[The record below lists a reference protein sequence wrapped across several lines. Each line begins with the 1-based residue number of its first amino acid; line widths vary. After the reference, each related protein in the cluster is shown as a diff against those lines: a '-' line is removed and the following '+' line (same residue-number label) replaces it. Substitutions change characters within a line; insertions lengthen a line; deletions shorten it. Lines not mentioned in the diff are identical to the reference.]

1 MGREVLIILFP
12 KFPSQLNAA
21 CYPHPVMMMMMMMGW
36 VLLHHGIRFFARVS
50 DQLPTLQF
58 LSVSRFPIKRKLDSH
73 MLTHSEVYNS
83 ICDICG
89 NKFKTKY
96 TLKKHIQYYHTDKVR
111 TDKEPEQCKI
121 CFKWLRGSKGVKA
134 HMKNIHE
141 DPGGEHRCKICNHIS
156 TTAKGLRVHEVFR
169 HERERRH
176 KCYLCDKAFK
186 RPLDLRVSWET
197 TPTTYILLSRGSSS
211 SMTNWKLI
219 SPLSVCLFFYSGA
232 KKRNTLPLTRANRC
246 TNVPNAMPPLNQIQI
261 TIITSGVSTKS
272 GPRRI

>member
-1 MGREVLIILFP
+1 
-12 KFPSQLNAA
+12 
-21 CYPHPVMMMMMMMGW
+21 
-36 VLLHHGIRFFARVS
+36 
-50 DQLPTLQF
+50 
-58 LSVSRFPIKRKLDSH
+58 

-186 RPLDLRVSWET
+186 RPLDLRVS
-197 TPTTYILLSRGSSS
+197 
-211 SMTNWKLI
+211 
-219 SPLSVCLFFYSGA
+219 
-232 KKRNTLPLTRANRC
+232 
-246 TNVPNAMPPLNQIQI
+246 
-261 TIITSGVSTKS
+261 
-272 GPRRI
+272 

>member
-1 MGREVLIILFP
+1 
-12 KFPSQLNAA
+12 
-21 CYPHPVMMMMMMMGW
+21 
-36 VLLHHGIRFFARVS
+36 
-50 DQLPTLQF
+50 
-58 LSVSRFPIKRKLDSH
+58 

-211 SMTNWKLI
+211 SMNNWKLI
-219 SPLSVCLFFYSGA
+219 SPPFCLFVCFFILVL
-232 KKRNTLPLTRANRC
+232 KRNTLPLTRANRC